1 MKPTSPL
8 DSPRFASVAVFLFA
22 TLLASSP
29 QPEVSAQAAVQGAT
43 HSGIITVVFG
53 DPPPNSSQPAK
64 IVFSLE
70 TARESVELL
79 ISDRVLEAAGG
90 IAALVGARVEV
101 TAEPPA
107 TADALS
113 LSRPLIAQR
122 IVRLFPDA
130 AGQELVSGAHPWVT
144 VLCNFSDSAADTPK
158 SVAYYQSMMANSN
171 PGLDHYWRE
180 LSYGV
185 ANIDG
190 STVVG
195 PFVLPNPR
203 SFYHN
208 PTTGAANLNELANDC
223 AQAGDAT
230 VFYPTYDGV
239 NFVFNQNLD
248 CCAWGG
254 GRTMTLDGTRRLWR
268 TTWMPR
274 WANYMS
280 VFSHE
285 MGHGFGLPHSSGPYG
300 AVYDS
305 RWDPMSRGETS
316 HLTFGAVAPHTISYH
331 KDILGW
337 IPPAVKYSVTPGTS
351 QTIEIERIALSPA
364 TPGNYLMAHIPTTGS
379 QFYTVEARRFAGYD
393 TRLPGEAVV
402 IHHVVPGRSS
412 PAWVVDPDNNGNV
425 NDAGAMWTPG
435 ETFTDATNGIT
446 VTVNA
451 MNASSFNVTIVKAG
465 TAPPGIS
472 TQPQSQTIASGQT
485 ATMSVVAT
493 GAQPFTYQ
501 WYAGASGNTTSPIG
515 GATSSSYTTPPL
527 TNAASFWV
535 RVSNTGG
542 PVNSNTATIS
552 IGVGPSVTAHPS
564 SLTRKAGASAAFT
577 AAANGSPAP
586 AVRWQRGATSSGPWI
601 DVAGA
606 TTTTLTFAAT
616 AADHGKWFRAVFTN
630 GIGQAASNAAS
641 LVVRSVSGSDFT
653 GDATTD
659 LTVYRPATGEW
670 FVRNQPSVSF
680 GGPGYVPVAGDYN
693 GDGTTDVAVY
703 QPSSRTWFV
712 RNQLTIQF
720 GDPGDVPVPGD
731 YNGDGTTDLAVYRPS
746 TGAWF
751 VRNQLAVTGFGGV
764 GFQPVV
770 ADYNGDGTT
779 DLAVYQPST
788 GFWYVRNQFAI
799 QFGGPGAVPAP
810 GDYNGD
816 GAADVAF
823 YQPATGFWSV
833 RNQFTRSHGGAGDL
847 GVARDFDGNG
857 TTDVAVYR
865 PATGQWLVS
874 GQATLTF
881 GSGGDVPVPQGVVA
895 LAPTN
900 GDYDA
905 DNATD
910 LAVYRP
916 STGQW
921 FVRNQLAVQFGDP
934 SDTPVPADYN
944 GDGRMDV
951 AVYRPSTGQWF
962 VRNQLAVQ
970 FGEGA
975 DIPMPG
981 DYNGDGLVDV
991 AVYRP
996 STGQWFVRNQFA
1008 VQFGEPGDIPVPGD
1022 YDGDG
1027 MTDVAVYR
1035 PSTGFWYVRNQF
1047 AFQYGDAGYVP
1058 VPGDYNGDGLTD
1070 LAVYATSTGT
1080 WYVRGQLAVQFGDSA
1095 DRPVPGDYNGDGT
1108 TDLAIYRPSTG
1119 TWHARNQF
1127 GIQFGDP
1134 TDVPVV
1140 RIGEPR

>member
-1 MKPTSPL
+1 MLLGFSGE
-8 DSPRFASVAVFLFA
+8 PR
-22 TLLASSP
+22 
-29 QPEVSAQAAVQGAT
+29 VSAAPAGQAAVQGTT

-53 DPPPNSSQPAK
+53 DPAPDSGQPAK
-64 IVFSLE
+64 IVFSLD
-70 TARESVELL
+70 TGRESFELVV
-79 ISDRVLEAAGG
+79 SDKVLEAAGG
-90 IAALVGARVEV
+90 VAALAGARVEV
-101 TAEPPA
+101 TGEPSA

-113 LSRPLIAQR
+113 LSRPLMAQR
-122 IVRLFPDA
+122 IVRLPSDGV
-130 AGQELVSGAHPWVT
+130 GQELVSGAHPWVS
-144 VLCNFSDSAADTPK
+144 VLCNFSDTPADTPK
-158 SVAYYQSMMANSN
+158 SVAYYQSMMANTN
-171 PGLDHYWRE
+171 PGLNHYWRE
-180 LSYGV
+180 LSYGI

-203 SFYHN
+203 SFYLD
-208 PTTGAANLNELANDC
+208 PTTGAANLTQLALDC
-223 AQAGDAT
+223 AQVGDAS
-230 VFYPTYDGV
+230 VFYPTYDGI

-254 GRTMTLDGTRRLWR
+254 GRTMTLDGTRRQWR

-274 WANYMS
+274 WANTMA

-285 MGHGFGLPHSSGPYG
+285 MGHGFGLPHSSGPY
-300 AVYDS
+300 AETYDS
-305 RWDPMSRGETS
+305 RWDPMSGGGTNDP
-316 HLTFGAVAPHTISYH
+316 TFGRIAPHTISYH

-337 IPPAVKYSVTPGTS
+337 IPAAVKYTVGPGTS
-351 QTIEIERIALSPA
+351 QTIEIERIGQPPSS
-364 TPGNYLMAHIPTTGS
+364 PGNYLMAQIPITST

-393 TRLPGEAVV
+393 ARIPGEAVV
-402 IHHVVPGRSS
+402 IHNVLPSRSS
-412 PAWVVDPDNNGNV
+412 DALVVDADNNGNT

-435 ETFTDATNGIT
+435 ETFTDAANGIT

-465 TAPPGIS
+465 TAPPGIG

-493 GAQPFTYQ
+493 GAQPLTYQ

-515 GATSSSYTTPPL
+515 GATSSSYTTPAL
-527 TNAASFWV
+527 TAPASYWV

-542 PVNSNTATIS
+542 QANSNTATIS
-552 IGVGPSVTAHPS
+552 IGVAPSVTTHPS
-564 SLTRKAGASAAFT
+564 SLTRKAGKSAAFS
-577 AAANGSPAP
+577 AAATGSPTLT
-586 AVRWQRGATSSGPWI
+586 VRWQVGATSSGPWTN
-601 DVAGA
+601 VAGA
-606 TTTTLTFAAT
+606 TSTTLTFAAT
-616 AADHGKWFRAVFTN
+616 AADHGKWFHAVFTN
-630 GIGQAASNAAS
+630 GVGQATSNAAS
-641 LVVRSVSGSDFT
+641 LTVRSVSGSDFN
-653 GDATTD
+653 GDGTTD
-659 LTVYRPATGEW
+659 LAVYRPATGEW
-670 FVRNQPSVSF
+670 FPRNQPVISF

-693 GDGTTDVAVY
+693 GDGSTDLAVY
-703 QPSSRTWFV
+703 QPATRTWFV
-712 RNQLTIQF
+712 RNQLAIQF
-720 GDPGDVPVPGD
+720 GDAGDIPVPGD

-751 VRNQLAVTGFGGV
+751 VRNQLAVTGFGGL

-816 GAADVAF
+816 GAADLAF
-823 YQPATGFWSV
+823 YRPATGFWSV
-833 RNQFTRSHGGAGDL
+833 RNQFTRTHGSVGDVP
-847 GVARDFDGNG
+847 VARDFDGNG

-865 PATGQWLVS
+865 PADGQWFVS
-874 GQATLTF
+874 GQPTLTF
-881 GSGGDVPVPQGVVA
+881 GSGGDVPVPQGVTA
-895 LAPTN
+895 LAATN
-900 GDYDA
+900 GDYDG

-934 SDTPVPADYN
+934 TDTPVPADYN

-970 FGEGA
+970 FGEPG
-975 DIPMPG
+975 DIPTPG

-996 STGQWFVRNQFA
+996 STGQWFVRNQLA
-1008 VQFGEPGDIPVPGD
+1008 VQFGEPGDLPVPGD

-1027 MTDVAVYR
+1027 ITDVAVYR
-1035 PSTGFWYVRNQF
+1035 PSTGFWYVRNQL
-1047 AFQYGDAGYVP
+1047 AFQYGGAGYVP

-1070 LAVYATSTGT
+1070 LAVYAASTGT
-1080 WYVRGQLAVQFGDSA
+1080 WYVRGQLVVVFGESA

-1119 TWHARNQF
+1119 TWYARNQF
-1127 GIQFGDP
+1127 GIQFGRSDGRP
-1134 TDVPVV
+1134 SGARRTAAVAL
-1140 RIGEPR
+1140 GT